1 MLRGRRIERN
11 EHLSLSEPSTRYHGN
26 FSSLAIPNCLTMH
39 FSLEAL
45 KTLSKRLAPRL
56 GPAPA
61 IGLYLGKSAVN
72 LVQMEQTA
80 SGARIRAMAALPLEG
95 AREALA
101 ERPREFKALL
111 QSAFKAYPFV
121 GKRVVSSLSSK
132 DVKISTMSFRRQPGQ
147 SDDEALV
154 VALRERMPDEL
165 DDTVVDFMSLR
176 PAESE
181 AEQGE
186 ALVALASRT
195 KVTEYLDQL
204 TAIGLEAVALDVGP
218 NALSRLVRHSG
229 AQHWREF
236 PKLPNALLI
245 NVGLN
250 ASFLSVI
257 WGRRLIL
264 DRQVS
269 FSEGALVSRLQ
280 KVLEMPEALALHLL
294 HELES
299 SGNAAESQS
308 TVLELLRP
316 EMAVLL
322 QEINKTLVYMASKT
336 RGKSVDVIYL
346 AGSAARYPSLLNGFQ
361 SQLQVPVVPL
371 EPVSLFAHDARIRP
385 QLGLRP
391 GIVLAT
397 GLALREVRELG

>member
-1 MLRGRRIERN
+1 
-11 EHLSLSEPSTRYHGN
+11 
-26 FSSLAIPNCLTMH
+26 MH

-45 KTLSKRLAPRL
+45 KTLSKRLAPHL

-121 GKRVVSSLSSK
+121 GKRVVSSLSNK